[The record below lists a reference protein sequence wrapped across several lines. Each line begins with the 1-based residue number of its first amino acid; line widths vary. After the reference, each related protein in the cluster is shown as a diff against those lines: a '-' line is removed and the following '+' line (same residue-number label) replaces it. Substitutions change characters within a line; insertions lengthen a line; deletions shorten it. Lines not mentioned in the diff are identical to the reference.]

1 MPKYVPYCFL
11 NKLLLGDTSRL
22 SISFRYNAKLVEVVR
37 GFPGRIYRAEDKI
50 WHVPFTSEYAR
61 LIRRELSPFARLI
74 WRCDPPVES
83 KPLKHKIPPKTSHT
97 ETPPSTTWH
106 PYTKKLLEDYA
117 SYLRGRRYSQ
127 STQLVYTSFVK
138 GFLFFQNGK
147 SLDLYQKSDIDRYV
161 EQVLEPKNIAIA
173 THRQFIS
180 ALKVFLKRFSNCG
193 IPSIEIRAPKK
204 ELKLPTVLS
213 QEEVIDLIRSTKNLK
228 HRAITALIY
237 ASGLRVAEL
246 INLKLTELDID
257 RRQVIIRQGKGRK
270 DRHVMLAESFL
281 PLLQNYIACY
291 RPISYF
297 AEGKPGEPYHAS
309 SIRAFL
315 KRNCYSAG
323 ITKNVSPHTLRHS
336 YATHLMENGVDLR
349 YIQEL
354 LGHSRPETTM
364 IYTHVSRRDLLSI
377 KSPLDTSV
385 NRLLNSN
392 KKDQNLLLS
401 RNLFGT
407 NQTE

>member
-1 MPKYVPYCFL
+1 MPKYIPYCFL
-11 NKLLLGDTSRL
+11 NKLLLGGSTRL
-22 SISFRYNAKLVEVVR
+22 CLSFRYHAKLVEIVR
-37 GFPGRIYRAEDKI
+37 DFPNRVYRVEDKI
-50 WHVPFTSEYAR
+50 WHVPFSLEYAC
-61 LIRRELSPFARLI
+61 LIRRKLSPHARLI
-74 WRCDPPVES
+74 WRCDPPEKRTPQKQKDCS
-83 KPLKHKIPPKTSHT
+83 K
-97 ETPPSTTWH
+97 TWH
-106 PYTKKLLEDYA
+106 PYTKKLLENYA
-117 SYLRGRRYSQ
+117 SYLRGKRYSQ

-138 GFLFFQNGK
+138 GFLLFQNGK

-161 EQVLEPKNIAIA
+161 EEILEPKKIAIA
-173 THRQFIS
+173 THRQFVS

-193 IPSIEIRAPKK
+193 IPSVEIRAPRK
-204 ELKLPTVLS
+204 EFKLPTVLS
-213 QEEVIDLIRSTKNLK
+213 QEEIIDLIRSTKNLK

-237 ASGLRVAEL
+237 ASGLRVSEL
-246 INLKLTELDID
+246 IHLKLTELDID
-257 RRQVIIRQGKGRK
+257 RRQVIIRQAKGRR
-270 DRHVMLAESFL
+270 DRYVMLAESVL

-291 RPISYF
+291 RPITYF

-354 LGHSRPETTM
+354 LGHSRPEATM
-364 IYTHVSRRDLLSI
+364 LYTHVSRRDLLSI

-385 NRLLNSN
+385 YRLLNSN
-392 KKDQNLLLS
+392 KKDENLLLS
-401 RNLFGT
+401 RNFFGT
-407 NQTE
+407 NPTE